1 MKRIITTLMMVLGF
15 VFTAMAQSA
24 QFYYKGSPLAEG
36 ASIIVEAEEDDWGD
50 LNCETNPA
58 GSKDN
63 GLILKNLTSD
73 EIKGVATLTI
83 NTNTLSPSRIQWCMG
98 GQCVQIKETPYNK
111 DFVVPASGYIQ
122 VQFDAI
128 PTVFGEL
135 EAEIKARIGLK
146 NTTVK
151 VKFVNKDPNAK
162 PAFTRRAVVEEF
174 TGTWCGN
181 CPRGIVALQRL
192 AQDFGD
198 RVICIAVH
206 QGSEEPMQIATY
218 PELVPGTGGVP
229 ACMVNRGPKLDPYSG
244 SGTNG
249 YYHYGIDADVEAALN
264 EPAEAGIE
272 LTAQWNDANL
282 WDVRFTTT
290 TTFGIDSNDAPY
302 RLAFVLLED
311 GLKGE
316 GKNWVQKNYF
326 STASGF
332 DDSKNY
338 SDDDMKFW
346 RDAAYEVKDMEYNHV
361 AVQTLGI
368 KNGINGSI
376 SSPIVKD
383 KPQTFSQLVTTLN
396 VKVIQDKSRLSAVAL
411 LINTSTGSIVNAAK
425 TAILPYGTDGIKAI
439 DGEKRMTDNS
449 VMYDLQGRMIQSSKL
464 NAHSS
469 KLPKG
474 IYIRDGRKF
483 VVR

>member
-73 EIKGVATLTI
+73 ELKGIATLTI
-83 NTNTLSPSRIQWCMG
+83 NTNTMSTSRIQWCMG

-111 DFVVPASGYIQ
+111 DFVVPASGNIQ

-151 VKFVNKDPNAK
+151 VKFVYKDPNAK

-206 QGSEEPMQIATY
+206 QGSEEPMEIATY

-244 SGTNG
+244 SGTKG

-326 STASGF
+326 SIAAGY

-338 SDDDMKFW
+338 VDDDMKYW
-346 RDAAYEVKDMEYNHV
+346 REAPYEVKGVEYNHV
-361 AVQTLGI
+361 AVQSLGI

-383 KPQTFSQLVTTLN
+383 KPQTYSGLVTTLN
-396 VKVIQDKSRLSAVAL
+396 NKVIQDKSSLSAVAML
-411 LINTSTGSIVNAAK
+411 MDTRTGKIVNAVK
-425 TAILPYGTDGIKAI
+425 TAVLPYDTNGIETFK
-439 DGEKRMTDNS
+439 DERLKMKDS
-449 VMYDLQGRMIQSSKL
+449 PVYDLQGRRVHSSKF
-464 NAHSS
+464 NAQSS

-474 IYIRDGRKF
+474 IYILNGKKY
-483 VVR
+483 VMK